1 MRYSLSTNDFATG
14 MAHWSEE
21 GLRYLKGVGPKIAQK
36 LQRLGLHTQR
46 DLLFHLPLRY
56 EDRTAVTPVGSL
68 QPGQR
73 YQIEAEV
80 LHSAV
85 SFRRGGRSRRVLAA
99 KLGDNTGVVSVRL
112 FYFNDN
118 QKKQYE
124 KGNWL
129 RCFGEVRTAQGELEL
144 VHPETE
150 VIDIDNPTPLPQTL
164 TPIYPTTEGL
174 HQLSIKKIVRQ
185 AIEKLKADSVAETLP
200 QAWLDRHDF
209 PDFTS
214 AMIELHSPEGETE
227 SRQIARFAHPAQHRF
242 AVEELAAQRLALL
255 ERRRQIKA
263 RKTPKIVNSDRL
275 QQTMMETLPFAL
287 TAAQRR
293 VLDDLMRDFTTG
305 EPMIRLV
312 QGDVGS
318 GKTVVAALAG
328 LPVVETGY
336 QVALMA
342 PTEILAEQHYQNLDQ
357 WLQPLGVVV
366 VNLSGSD
373 KGKKRAQKE
382 AMIATGEA
390 RVVVGTH
397 ALFQA
402 SVEFHR
408 LGFIIFD
415 EQHRFGVDQRLALQR
430 KTRDDEM
437 AHQLIMTATPIPRT
451 MAMSIYA
458 DLDYSQ
464 IDELPPGRKPVTT
477 SIVSEQQRGS
487 LIQRVEQACR
497 DGGQVYWV
505 CTLIEESD
513 ALQAEAAELT
523 YEALLRQLPQLTIGL
538 VHGRMKP
545 AEKEKLI
552 QSFKSGATDILV
564 ATTVIEVGVDV
575 PNASIM
581 IIENP
586 ERLGLAQIHQ
596 LRGRVGR
603 GARESFCILLVKK
616 SLSDHARQRLDIIRN
631 TQDGLTIA
639 EKDLELRGAGEV
651 LGTRQTGEMSFKIA
665 DLMRDQ
671 RWFGEVETLAQ
682 LMQQPEHARVR
693 AELLRNWIGERQDY
707 TEVG

>member
-1 MRYSLSTNDFATG
+1 

-36 LQRLGLHTQR
+36 LERLGLHKQR

-56 EDRTAVTPVGSL
+56 EDRTFITPVGSL

-73 YQIEAEV
+73 AQIEAEV

-85 SFRRGGRSRRVLAA
+85 SFRRGGRSRRVLVA
-99 KLGDNTGVVSVRL
+99 KLGDSTGVVTVRL
-112 FYFNDN
+112 FYFSDN
-118 QKKQYE
+118 QKQAYE

-129 RCFGEVRTAQGELEL
+129 RCFGEVRIAQGELEL

-150 VIDIDNPTPLPQTL
+150 VFDVDDPPPLPQTL

-174 HQLSIKKIVRQ
+174 HQLSIKRILAQVLD
-185 AIEKLKADSVAETLP
+185 KLEAEGVAETLP
-200 QAWLDRHDF
+200 QDWLSRHKF
-209 PDFTS
+209 PDMTT
-214 AMIELHSPEGETE
+214 AMIELHRPQGKAE
-227 SRQIARFAHPAQHRF
+227 STQISRFEHPAQHRF
-242 AVEELAAQRLALL
+242 AVEELTAHRLALL
-255 ERRRQIKA
+255 ERRRQIRA
-263 RKTPKIVNSDRL
+263 RKTPQIIDSDRL
-275 QQTMMETLPFAL
+275 QRQLFEALPFEL
-287 TAAQRR
+287 TGAQLR
-293 VLDDLMRDFTTG
+293 VLNELRQDFAAG
-305 EPMIRLV
+305 KPMIRLV

-342 PTEILAEQHYQNLDQ
+342 PTEILAEQHFQNFDIWLRPLD
-357 WLQPLGVVV
+357 LTVI
-366 VNLSGSD
+366 NLSGAD
-373 KGKKRAQKE
+373 KGKKREQKLE
-382 AMIATGEA
+382 LIASGEA
-390 RVVVGTH
+390 QFVIGTH
-397 ALFQA
+397 ALFQE

-430 KTRDDEM
+430 KTRDVEM

-451 MAMSIYA
+451 MAMTLYA

-487 LIQRVEQACR
+487 LINRVEQACR
-497 DGGQVYWV
+497 EGGQVYWV

-513 ALQAEAAELT
+513 ALQAEAAEQT
-523 YEALLRQLPQLTIGL
+523 YESLCQALPQLNIGL
-538 VHGRMKP
+538 VHGRLKP
-545 AEKEKLI
+545 AEKEALI
-552 QSFKSGATDILV
+552 QSFKRGETHILV

-603 GARESFCILLVKK
+603 GARESYCILLVKS
-616 SLSDHARQRLDIIRN
+616 SLSEQARKRLEIIRS
-631 TQDGLTIA
+631 TQDGFTIA
-639 EKDLELRGAGEV
+639 EKDLEMRGAGEV
-651 LGTRQTGEMSFKIA
+651 MGTRQTGEMSFKIA

-671 RWFGEVETLAQ
+671 RWFGEVEELARM
-682 LMQQPEHARVR
+682 MQQAEYARVKV
-693 AELLRNWIGERQDY
+693 ELLHNWIGERQDY
-707 TEVG
+707 TAVG